1 MIEVI
6 SAIIVM
12 GGTGILQSAVVSRMP
27 LLTGTADLILL
38 IMTAWT
44 VQDRVQHPWIWGC
57 AAGIAAT
64 LISGLPTGVLFIGYL
79 ITSGLAF
86 FARRRLWK
94 APILTMMGLTLI
106 GTLLVAGLS
115 FLGVLGMGVFI
126 GIGEA
131 FYLIILP
138 GLLLNL
144 LLAVPVYILV
154 REITRWIYPSD
165 SSIPLDN
172 E

>member
-1 MIEVI
+1 MIEII

-12 GGTGILQSAVVSRMP
+12 GGAGILQSAVVSRMP
-27 LLTGTADLILL
+27 LLIGTADLILL

-57 AAGIAAT
+57 TAGITAT
-64 LISGLPTGVLFIGYL
+64 LISGLPTGVLFVGYL
-79 ITSGLAF
+79 IIAGLAF

-106 GTLLVAGLS
+106 GTTLVAGLS
-115 FLGVLGMGVFI
+115 YLGVLVTGVLI
-126 GIGEA
+126 DIGEA

-138 GLLLNL
+138 GLLLNM

-154 REITRWIYPSD
+154 REVTRWIYPVD
-165 SSIPLDN
+165 ANIPLDN